1 MVKYGWLFVHLRQ
14 GCCLLD
20 EADHHWQVLMSALC
34 KSGPKKALSA
44 TPGNLI
50 WMWSPLPSFV
60 EIGFASDHILG
71 AIFMFFMSL
80 SSFLDS
86 RAARLFKSVLP
97 LVRGCWKFT
106 QVHNYVSLS
115 FIIFSYWKI
124 TLIIMTGKANEK
136 TERKTE
142 IRVMWN
148 TAIAQTGP
156 LLSKVLSDF
165 HWRSSATQVSPKN
178 TQTGIPPRLIS
189 PAHRPPPPPQQRRS
203 GGRGWGGG
211 VRTEG
216 RVKRVRGRSSL
227 QPGLEAGGN
236 LLLG

>member
-1 MVKYGWLFVHLRQ
+1 
-14 GCCLLD
+14 
-20 EADHHWQVLMSALC
+20 
-34 KSGPKKALSA
+34 
-44 TPGNLI
+44 
-50 WMWSPLPSFV
+50 
-60 EIGFASDHILG
+60 
-71 AIFMFFMSL
+71 MSL

-156 LLSKVLSDF
+156 LLSKVLNDF

-203 GGRGWGGG
+203 GGRGWGWGG
-211 VRTEG
+211 SDRGKGQKGKREVFSAAWIRGWRKPVAGVSSSAVFTNNCSG
-216 RVKRVRGRSSL
+216 R
-227 QPGLEAGGN
+227 
-236 LLLG
+236 

>member
-1 MVKYGWLFVHLRQ
+1 MLFTRWSRRPLTSTNVCTLQ
-14 GCCLLD
+14 I
-20 EADHHWQVLMSALC
+20 WTK
-34 KSGPKKALSA
+34 KSTLSA

-86 RAARLFKSVLP
+86 RAARLFKSALP

-106 QVHNYVSLS
+106 QVHNSFPLS

-124 TLIIMTGKANEK
+124 TGNANEK

-142 IRVMWN
+142 IRAMWN

-156 LLSKVLSDF
+156 LLSRVLSDF

-203 GGRGWGGG
+203 GGG

-227 QPGLEAGGN
+227 
-236 LLLG
+236 